1 MKQDCA
7 ITKIIKR
14 DGSIVK
20 YNGERI
26 SAAILKATASTGNP
40 NPKLAESMAEKV
52 EAALT
57 STYGSDSTPSV
68 EDIQDV
74 VESVLMENRLTRI
87 ARNYII
93 YRHQR
98 AMTRA
103 ARAYTFEVTDN
114 VPYKKIYDVLRWN
127 MEHRC
132 DSVPALNR
140 IIARGEFPGLVK
152 KAETRYKDEINL
164 AATRILENLK
174 NVRIVI
180 VAGPSSSGKTTTTI
194 KISEQLKAVSVV
206 FKAINIDHY
215 FFDLEKHP
223 KDEFGDYDY
232 ETPAA
237 LDLGLINKH
246 LVQLLEGRTIKTPDY
261 NFKNG
266 ARRLNVHEL
275 SLKKNEILLI
285 DSLHG
290 LHDGMTYSIP
300 DENKFRLY
308 IETLGQFRGKD
319 ESFMRWSDNR
329 LLRRMIRDKDHR
341 NLKPMQTLTHWHY
354 VRRSELTNIIPFL
367 KHTDCIINSA
377 LPYELPIL
385 KHRLFRYIS
394 SSMHRY
400 RDDPKRRDAHI
411 RANRLYE
418 LLKPLKLVKDDSCVP
433 SDSLLREFIGG
444 SRYRY

>member
-1 MKQDCA
+1 MQHNRP
-7 ITKIIKR
+7 IRKIIKR
-14 DGSIVK
+14 DGALVR
-20 YNGERI
+20 YNRALI
-26 SAAILKATASTGNP
+26 SDAILKATASTGNP
-40 NPKLAESMAEKV
+40 NPKLSDAMAEKV
-52 EAALT
+52 ETALIN
-57 STYGSDSTPSV
+57 TYGPDAAPTV

-103 ARAYTFEVTDN
+103 ARDYKFEVTDN

-132 DSVPALNR
+132 DSVLSLNR
-140 IIARGEFPGLVK
+140 IIANGTFPDLVK
-152 KAETRYKDEINL
+152 QADKRYKDEVGL
-164 AATRILENLK
+164 AAARMLDKLKTIRI
-174 NVRIVI
+174 II

-194 KISEQLKAVSVV
+194 KIGETLKSAGIELR
-206 FKAINIDHY
+206 AINIDNY

-223 KDEFGDYDY
+223 KDEFGDHDY
-232 ETPAA
+232 ETPGA
-237 LDLGLINKH
+237 LDLKLINRH
-246 LVQLLEGRTIKTPDY
+246 LTQLLDGQTIKTPHYD
-261 NFKNG
+261 FKTG
-266 ARRLNVHEL
+266 IQRLNVHEM

-290 LHDGMTYSIP
+290 LHDGMTRSVP
-300 DENKFRLY
+300 AENKFRVY

-319 ESFMRWSDNR
+319 DTFMRWSDNR
-329 LLRRMIRDKDHR
+329 LLRRMIRDRDHR
-341 NLKPMQTLTHWHY
+341 NLSPIQTLTHWHY
-354 VRRSELTNIIPFL
+354 VRRSELKNIIPFL
-367 KHTDCIINSA
+367 EHTDCIVNSA
-377 LPYELPIL
+377 LPYELPVL
-385 KHRLFRYIS
+385 KHRLFKYIS
-394 SSMHRY
+394 SLIHKY

-411 RANRLYE
+411 RANRIYE
-418 LLKPLKLVKDDSCVP
+418 LLKPIKPVKDDSCIP